1 MSDFLLEMQN
11 FFGGNADDDTLR
23 MNDPKAVEK
32 FYSKLALSYNMDEL
46 QGILDCDDNMLI
58 IACAGA
64 GKTTTLLLKIIR
76 DVLSGR
82 LTKKVSINGN
92 SIITV
97 KKILV
102 STFLK
107 TGAEDLAKKFDE
119 LCMKYKVEGLSSKNV
134 AFRTIDSEVYNA
146 LKDMLGKDGF
156 NLDEEKAVSFL
167 KDACSL
173 CQISSVQG
181 NSKNR
186 RVLTK
191 EELSEI
197 SCLITYC
204 RSRLDDSK
212 FNHPLMDE
220 YNLTKIDIIN
230 LLDKYKILK
239 ELNGVNDYQD
249 LEEILEEGLR
259 LYPNVVDNIKKR
271 YDFVYVDEFQDISQL
286 QYSIFRT
293 YFKYAEGIIA
303 IGDDDQCFP
312 CNFKVSETFD
322 KKIQIGNI
330 EKNTKIL
337 TVSGRDKIM
346 QKNVD
351 YTSKKYINS
360 DIISIITKSGRTLLG
375 TKSHIM
381 FTRFNPLNDVYTVY
395 LMYRDDFGFRI
406 GLASGNRLDGHGN
419 NRIGIA
425 QRLNKEKGDKV
436 WILKECEDKK
446 EGLYWEKYY
455 SQKYGIPTY
464 MFKIEKA
471 YQTHRTEDDV
481 REMHQEINS
490 FNRGFMLLSDI
501 GYDFEY
507 SHYLPKVRDDK
518 CALYYTMFGSNLVS
532 KDGIQKSTIT
542 VDTSNEM
549 YAEIMRRHL
558 SVSLKNPKGNRK
570 PYWSCTN
577 TTAFTDLQE
586 KKIKEIVA
594 DCNDHN
600 LPLIVKKQIRIGVNR
615 YDFMP
620 LCNVVKGMI
629 IPVVENGKIVEDEI
643 VEVKTQKYE
652 GYVCDVSVPNTRN
665 FIINDIVVHNCIYGW
680 RGSDV
685 SIITERF
692 SEDFKP
698 TIKHLTVN
706 RRCPKTI
713 LNAVIPSIENNDN
726 RHPKQLQAS
735 KEGGKIEIVVD
746 GGMKF
751 LSDSLKED
759 LAKSERV
766 GILGRTNADLLV
778 PALVLLLNNYTS
790 FTVSKQVSLS
800 NRVPTR
806 VLGVMDLI
814 TQRYNENF
822 EDYFKIF
829 TNKGSNL
836 QATKLANVLAIDPNL
851 SLYNIPLDDIMYT
864 VPDLCPLI
872 RLLRAEKDKD
882 PVGAY
887 IKLLDYMERDVY
899 TSKTIYAQRTRDF
912 IYYIK
917 HLIREHDL
925 LKDKTI
931 EELQHLFKVEIAE
944 KLEARIVKK
953 QKRKL
958 SNGSVEY
965 YTPEDNSYVRITTI
979 HDAKGKEW
987 DNVYIWN
994 DIDGCFPNSVGT
1006 RDLTDEE
1013 FEEERRIHY
1022 IAWTRAKK
1030 KLVVF
1035 TRSDANPG
1043 FLGECDLS
1051 SSEIITKKETLSTS
1065 KFNSKGQM
1073 HRKEEKANSWEN
1085 YFKSYVQKYT
1095 SYDKICTVQGTNLDI
1110 CMTKLGGVNGV
1121 IEYLKGYG
1129 LEHYPL
1135 NELEGLISDL
1145 LEEKANSYS

>member
-1 MSDFLLEMQN
+1 MSDFLSEMQN

-46 QGILDCDDNMLI
+46 QGILDCEDNMLI

-76 DVLSGR
+76 DVLAGR
-82 LTKKVSINGN
+82 LTKRITVNGN
-92 SIITV
+92 SIMTV

-102 STFLK
+102 STFLR
-107 TGAEDLAKKFDE
+107 TGAEDLARKFDE
-119 LCMKYKVEGLSSKNV
+119 LCAKYKVENLSSKNV
-134 AFRTIDSEVYNA
+134 SFRTIDSEVYKA
-146 LKDMLGKDGF
+146 IEDMIGKD
-156 NLDEEKAVSFL
+156 NMSLNEEKAVSYL
-167 KDACSL
+167 SEACRL

-186 RVLTK
+186 RALAK
-191 EELSEI
+191 EEVDDI
-197 SCLITYC
+197 SCLMSYC
-204 RSRLDDSK
+204 RSRLDDDK
-212 FNHPLMDE
+212 YNHPLMEE
-220 YNLTKIDIIN
+220 YNLTRIDMIN
-230 LLDKYKILK
+230 LLDKYKKIK
-239 ELNGVNDYQD
+239 ELNGVQDFQD
-249 LEEILEEGLR
+249 LEEMLEEALR
-259 LYPNVVDNIKKR
+259 LYPNVLENVKNR

-303 IGDDDQCFP
+303 IGDDDQC
-312 CNFKVSETFD
+312 
-322 KKIQIGNI
+322 
-330 EKNTKIL
+330 
-337 TVSGRDKIM
+337 
-346 QKNVD
+346 
-351 YTSKKYINS
+351 
-360 DIISIITKSGRTLLG
+360 
-375 TKSHIM
+375 
-381 FTRFNPLNDVYTVY
+381 
-395 LMYRDDFGFRI
+395 
-406 GLASGNRLDGHGN
+406 
-419 NRIGIA
+419 
-425 QRLNKEKGDKV
+425 
-436 WILKECEDKK
+436 
-446 EGLYWEKYY
+446 
-455 SQKYGIPTY
+455 
-464 MFKIEKA
+464 
-471 YQTHRTEDDV
+471 
-481 REMHQEINS
+481 
-490 FNRGFMLLSDI
+490 
-501 GYDFEY
+501 
-507 SHYLPKVRDDK
+507 
-518 CALYYTMFGSNLVS
+518 
-532 KDGIQKSTIT
+532 
-542 VDTSNEM
+542 
-549 YAEIMRRHL
+549 
-558 SVSLKNPKGNRK
+558 
-570 PYWSCTN
+570 
-577 TTAFTDLQE
+577 
-586 KKIKEIVA
+586 
-594 DCNDHN
+594 
-600 LPLIVKKQIRIGVNR
+600 
-615 YDFMP
+615 
-620 LCNVVKGMI
+620 
-629 IPVVENGKIVEDEI
+629 
-643 VEVKTQKYE
+643 
-652 GYVCDVSVPNTRN
+652 
-665 FIINDIVVHNCIYGW
+665 IYGW

-685 SIITERF
+685 SIITEKF

-713 LNAVIPSIENNDN
+713 LNSVIPSIENNNN
-726 RHPKQLQAS
+726 RHPKKLQAS
-735 KEGGKIEIVVD
+735 KEGGKVEIVVD
-746 GGMKF
+746 GGMKY

-766 GILGRTNADLLV
+766 GILGRTNADLLI

-790 FTVSKQVSLS
+790 FTVSKQVTLS
-800 NRVPTR
+800 NRVPAR

-822 EDYFKIF
+822 EDYFKLF

-851 SLYNIPLDDIMYT
+851 SIYNISMDDVMYT

-872 RLLRAEKDKD
+872 RLLRTEKEKD

-887 IKLLDYMERDVY
+887 LKLLDYMEKDVF

-925 LKDKTI
+925 LKDKSI
-931 EELQHLFKVEIAE
+931 DELQHLFKVDIAQ

-953 QKRKL
+953 QKRTL
-958 SNGSVEY
+958 GNGKVEY

-994 DIDGCFPNSVGT
+994 DVDGCFPNSVGT
-1006 RDLTDEE
+1006 RELTDDE

-1035 TRSDANPG
+1035 TRSDAQPG

-1051 SSEIITKKETLSTS
+1051 TSEIITQNESLSTS

-1073 HRKEEKANSWEN
+1073 HKKADNKGNSWES

-1095 SYDKICTVQGTNLDI
+1095 SYDKICTLQGTNLDI
-1110 CMTKLGGVNGV
+1110 CMTKLGGINGV
-1121 IEYLKGYG
+1121 IDYLKQYS

-1135 NELEGLISDL
+1135 SELEDVISDL
-1145 LEEKANSYS
+1145 LEEKANLYS

>member
-82 LTKKVSINGN
+82 LTKRITINGN

-186 RVLTK
+186 RLLTK
-191 EELSEI
+191 EELNEI

-204 RSRLDDSK
+204 RSRLDESK

-230 LLDKYKILK
+230 LLDKYKKLK

-259 LYPNVVDNIKKR
+259 LYPNVVDNIKNR

-303 IGDDDQCFP
+303 IGDDDQC
-312 CNFKVSETFD
+312 
-322 KKIQIGNI
+322 
-330 EKNTKIL
+330 
-337 TVSGRDKIM
+337 
-346 QKNVD
+346 
-351 YTSKKYINS
+351 
-360 DIISIITKSGRTLLG
+360 
-375 TKSHIM
+375 
-381 FTRFNPLNDVYTVY
+381 
-395 LMYRDDFGFRI
+395 
-406 GLASGNRLDGHGN
+406 
-419 NRIGIA
+419 
-425 QRLNKEKGDKV
+425 
-436 WILKECEDKK
+436 
-446 EGLYWEKYY
+446 
-455 SQKYGIPTY
+455 
-464 MFKIEKA
+464 
-471 YQTHRTEDDV
+471 
-481 REMHQEINS
+481 
-490 FNRGFMLLSDI
+490 
-501 GYDFEY
+501 
-507 SHYLPKVRDDK
+507 
-518 CALYYTMFGSNLVS
+518 
-532 KDGIQKSTIT
+532 
-542 VDTSNEM
+542 
-549 YAEIMRRHL
+549 
-558 SVSLKNPKGNRK
+558 
-570 PYWSCTN
+570 
-577 TTAFTDLQE
+577 
-586 KKIKEIVA
+586 
-594 DCNDHN
+594 
-600 LPLIVKKQIRIGVNR
+600 
-615 YDFMP
+615 
-620 LCNVVKGMI
+620 
-629 IPVVENGKIVEDEI
+629 
-643 VEVKTQKYE
+643 
-652 GYVCDVSVPNTRN
+652 
-665 FIINDIVVHNCIYGW
+665 IYGW

-698 TIKHLTVN
+698 KIKHLTVN

-746 GGMKF
+746 GGMKY

-851 SLYNIPLDDIMYT
+851 SIYNIPLDDVMYT

-887 IKLLDYMERDVY
+887 LKLLDYMERDVF

-917 HLIREHDL
+917 HLIKEHDL
-925 LKDKTI
+925 LKDKSI
-931 EELQHLFKVEIAE
+931 DELQHLFKVEIAE

-1043 FLGECDLS
+1043 FLGECDLT
-1051 SSEIITKKETLSTS
+1051 SSEVITKNESLSTS

-1073 HRKEEKANSWEN
+1073 HRKEEKVTSWEN

-1135 NELEGLISDL
+1135 NELEGLITDL